1 MEASSNKHSSP
12 SHRLSPSSWNR
23 FEECPR
29 KYWLSRQGLPKKS
42 GMAASLG
49 SAVHDSLED
58 LCNLELSSI
67 ENFEKGW
74 LMQSMKKILTRNW
87 NSERENFL
95 SSPRHPRWKEN
106 QFSKALT
113 GLVGA
118 TQLLL
123 SKARLSVVDPSLTT
137 NEEWEAV
144 QSIVVATE
152 ATLSSDCDRLIGR
165 LDLLLNNPISQNPDD
180 WIVVDLK
187 TGNPPKS
194 ELNEKVSRQLS
205 LYRDLV
211 KITFPKAT
219 VLRAEAWYSTNMTI
233 YPVDGPSVLNKAFE
247 AWELTKPT
255 IEALPA
261 SPSEESCAFC
271 EWKAWCPSWWAG
283 RRDGIVPSGAL
294 FRDEVARLIRL
305 DEESGAALFER
316 APPIGEEGELAQSN
330 HRFGAIIKDSAL
342 EQIMSINSTSN
353 GIPLFIGS
361 CRVSG
366 SVMHLGDWSEIIPWD
381 PLLRA
386 AS

>member
-1 MEASSNKHSSP
+1 MPASSNKYSSS
-12 SHRLSPSSWNR
+12 SHQLSPSSWNR

-58 LCNLELSSI
+58 LCNLNLSSI
-67 ENFEKGW
+67 GNLRNGW
-74 LMQSMKKILTRNW
+74 LMESLEETLRSNW
-87 NSERENFL
+87 KSERENFL
-95 SSPRHPRWKEN
+95 SSPRHPRWKEDM
-106 QFSKALT
+106 FPKALA

-118 TQLLL
+118 TKLLL
-123 SKARLSVVDPSLTT
+123 TKARVDSVDPSSTT
-137 NEEWEAV
+137 HEEWERV

-165 LDLLLNNPISQNPDD
+165 LDLLLIDPISQSPDD

-194 ELNEKVSRQLS
+194 ELSEKVSRQLS

-211 KITFPKAT
+211 RITFPKAS
-219 VLRAEAWYSTNMTI
+219 VEQAEAWYSANMTI
-233 YPVDGPSVLNKAFE
+233 YPVEDHSVLNEAFE
-247 AWELTKPT
+247 AWEQTKPT

-261 SPSEESCAFC
+261 SPSEASCAFC

-283 RRDGIVPSGAL
+283 RRDGTVPPGPL
-294 FRDEVARLIRL
+294 FRDEVVRLIRI

-316 APPIGEEGELAQSN
+316 APPIGEEGELAHSD

-342 EQIMSINSTSN
+342 EQIRMIDSKNN
-353 GIPLFIGS
+353 GKPLFIGS

-366 SVMHLGDWSEIIPWD
+366 SVMHLGDWSEIIPWE
-381 PLLRA
+381 PLLSS